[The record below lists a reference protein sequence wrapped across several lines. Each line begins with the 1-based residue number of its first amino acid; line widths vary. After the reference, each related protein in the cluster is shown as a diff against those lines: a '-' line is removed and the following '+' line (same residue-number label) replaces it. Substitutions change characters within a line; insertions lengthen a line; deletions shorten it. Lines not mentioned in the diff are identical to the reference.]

1 MQAKQQESE
10 TIIGKTT
17 RLEGTIVQKGL
28 VRIDGDFQGTIQSD
42 GAVVI
47 STSSHCRARITAR
60 SAIIAG
66 ILKGDIFVSEHL
78 TILQGAK
85 VIGNIFTP
93 ILETDG
99 EIIIHGDI
107 TITCNPDTALK
118 EMQQFIDRH
127 PSKMYFSNSLPQYS
141 GL

>member
-1 MQAKQQESE
+1 MQPLQQESE
-10 TIIGKTT
+10 TIIGRTT
-17 RLEGTIVQKGL
+17 RLEGAIVQKGL

-47 STSSHCRARITAR
+47 SSSSRCKARITAR

-66 ILKGDIFVSEHL
+66 IVKGDIFVSEHL

-85 VIGNIFTP
+85 VIGNVFTP

-107 TITCNPDTALK
+107 TITCNPETAIK
-118 EMQQFIDRH
+118 EMQQFIDKH
-127 PSKMYFSNSLPQYS
+127 PSKTYFYGAMPQFS

>member
-1 MQAKQQESE
+1 
-10 TIIGKTT
+10 
-17 RLEGTIVQKGL
+17 
-28 VRIDGDFQGTIQSD
+28 
-42 GAVVI
+42 
-47 STSSHCRARITAR
+47 R

-66 ILKGDIFVSEHL
+66 VLKGDIFVSEHL

-99 EIIIHGDI
+99 EISIHGDI
-107 TITCNPDTALK
+107 TITCNPETALK
-118 EMQQFIDRH
+118 EMQQFIEKH
-127 PSKMYFSNSLPQYS
+127 PNKMYFSNSLPQFP

>member
-1 MQAKQQESE
+1 M
-10 TIIGKTT
+10 
-17 RLEGTIVQKGL
+17 EGTIVQKGL
-28 VRIDGDFQGTIQSD
+28 VRVDGDFQGTIESD

-47 STSSHCRARITAR
+47 STSSRCKARITAK

-99 EIIIHGDI
+99 EIIINGDI
-107 TITCNPDTALK
+107 TITCNTETAVK
-118 EMQQFIDRH
+118 EMKQFIDRH
-127 PSKMYFSNSLPQYS
+127 PDKYYFSGSTSRFSAL
-141 GL
+141 